1 MASILRAFGLWPLK
15 VASILPLV
23 SGDDLASGTDDLGDI
38 FGEVGKVLHTKMG
51 KQDYLGIG
59 SFKGSRY
66 YECKHLNI

>member
-51 KQDYLGIG
+51 KKIIWGLV
-59 SFKGSRY
+59 
-66 YECKHLNI
+66 HLKEVDIMNANI